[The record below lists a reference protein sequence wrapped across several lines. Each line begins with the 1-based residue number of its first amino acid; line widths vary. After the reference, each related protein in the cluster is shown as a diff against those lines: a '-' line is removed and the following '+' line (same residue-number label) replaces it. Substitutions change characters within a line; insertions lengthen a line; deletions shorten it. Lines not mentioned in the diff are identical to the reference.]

1 MRHRLAD
8 DIPVRLSGRGELPSE
23 IDLSSLS
30 RRRAAPLYILN
41 QNGDVVL
48 TSVNVP
54 TPTLPPEIDEIV
66 RELRIRDAKSEH
78 IFLSPTGF
86 HIVHM
91 TPMAGLAGE
100 PYAAVSVTSFRR
112 GRRPSVDLGKF
123 GLTKRE
129 QEVVELLVRGTA
141 TSEIATSLGIAGST
155 VIQHI
160 KSAMSKTGTHG
171 RVELVLAVSGGIDVM
186 RSNSPRPRL
195 LTEATR

>member
-1 MRHRLAD
+1 MRQRLAD

-41 QNGDVVL
+41 QNGDVIL

-54 TPTLPPEIDEIV
+54 TPILPPEIDEIV

-78 IFLSPTGF
+78 IFLSPTGC

-91 TPMAGLAGE
+91 TPMSTPAGE
-100 PYAAVSVTSFRR
+100 PCAAVSVTSFRR
-112 GRRPSVDLGKF
+112 GRRPSIDLGKL

-141 TSEIATSLGIAGST
+141 TSEIAASLGIAGST

-171 RVELVLAVSGGIDVM
+171 RVELVLAVSGGIEVM
-186 RSNSPRPRL
+186 RSDSGRPRL

>member
-1 MRHRLAD
+1 MRQPLARHL
-8 DIPVRLSGRGELPSE
+8 PVRLSGDGELPSE

-41 QNGDVVL
+41 QNGDVIL
-48 TSVNVP
+48 ASLNVP
-54 TPTLPPEIDEIV
+54 TPALPPEIATIV
-66 RELRIRDAKSEH
+66 RELQARDATSEH
-78 IFLSPTGF
+78 IFLSPAGF

-91 TPMAGLAGE
+91 TPMFGPARE

-129 QEVVELLVRGTA
+129 QEVVELLVRGSA
-141 TSEIATSLGIAGST
+141 TSAIATSLGIAGST

-171 RVELVLAVSGGIDVM
+171 RVELVLAVSGGIEVK
-186 RSNSPRPRL
+186 RSDSERPRL
-195 LTEATR
+195 LTEAMR